1 MGHCSG
7 GVGAWEIQQS
17 TLNAAITASQNIPF
31 SLIAWVEQGQ
41 DPETILGTM
50 HVNDTKSLG
59 MSVREIIA
67 SIRTELPTVYRRQS
81 RPTVSLDLQTISSTI
96 CAELVLSLLAVLA

>member
-59 MSVREIIA
+59 VSVRGIIA
-67 SIRTELPTVYRRQS
+67 SIRTELPISEAIQTYR
-81 RPTVSLDLQTISSTI
+81 
-96 CAELVLSLLAVLA
+96 LAGSADNILNHLR